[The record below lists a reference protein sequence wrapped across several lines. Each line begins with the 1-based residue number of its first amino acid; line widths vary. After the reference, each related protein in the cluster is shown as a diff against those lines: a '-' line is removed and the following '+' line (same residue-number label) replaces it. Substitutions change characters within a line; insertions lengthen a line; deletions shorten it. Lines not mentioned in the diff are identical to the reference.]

1 MKKYLL
7 ITVILS
13 FFIFFC
19 FISSK
24 ETILITKDNINIFIN
39 TLLPTLFPYM
49 LILLLF
55 INYKCHLLLA
65 YLIQY
70 ISIPLFNVSGKSFS
84 ILLIGIIGGYPLLA
98 ILSKEIID
106 KNNKDE
112 LNKIVPLFSYPSLS
126 FLLNIIGIKVNP
138 IFIIIFILSSFFL
151 LFLFKDN
158 NKKEYLS
165 IHDINNELKDNNN
178 LINSLSKSI
187 KTSINNLTIIF
198 SNLVFFSLF
207 KIFFKFN
214 NNKINYILL
223 SFFDFSKSS
232 IYLVNEVN
240 NIVDI
245 IILCTILLFGGLN
258 IISQIYIIY
267 SNSLLNI
274 KKYIIYRLYYI
285 LITILIIFIL

>member
-24 ETILITKDNINIFIN
+24 EAILITKDNINIFIN

-106 KNNKDE
+106 RNNKDE

-138 IFIIIFILSSFFL
+138 IFIIIYILSSLFL

-207 KIFFKFN
+207 KIFFKIN
-214 NNKINYILL
+214 NKKINYILL

-240 NIVDI
+240 NIIDI

>member
-24 ETILITKDNINIFIN
+24 EAILITKDNINIFIN

-106 KNNKDE
+106 RNNKDE

-138 IFIIIFILSSFFL
+138 IFIIIFILSSLFL

-240 NIVDI
+240 NIIDI